1 MSRAYDF
8 IKDLNKDKDIWKI
21 AVRVIDSWVVTGTN
35 GFQHLEMVIVDAKGD
50 RVHAITRYKEFEH
63 WKSFIQD
70 QKLYTLHNC
79 QVYDNDVG
87 FKTTHGPFKVVFG
100 SGTKFEVAPDS
111 TDFPPHQFCFKNF
124 KEVQTG
130 NFKVNY
136 LYEIIGVIHEVVKT
150 QTLASGKK
158 PCTNL
163 ILTDEGANMVDVTL
177 WEAFSIQL
185 MNFITSRQ
193 DKGPIVLIL
202 THAQCKL
209 GDNGRPNFCNNWSGS
224 KLLINFDHPDVE
236 KFKSSYKDIDKTQG
250 ATQDFTQVS
259 STSQISNSDP
269 FSNLSQFKSIS
280 QMKSFTKDS
289 YCITI
294 GTAKKFNPNQF
305 GWYYESCTKCTKS
318 SRGQPDNYVCSCGE
332 VVKSPLARFKVVA
345 QVEQDG
351 HRADFVFWDNEC
363 QTILGRTAQDIRETM
378 KKVGEDDPKIYPTYL
393 DDILNKEFAFK
404 VKYQP
409 YYRQASINQLS
420 SESTIIDNIK
430 THIAPSKASATISNS
445 AIPTSTAEDSNTR
458 NSDVILS
465 QASPMFSKSVST
477 LPDHSNH
484 SVNDNTEC
492 SDSVAIPLVSL
503 SASDE
508 NDLDVISNITPAKRQ
523 SGEIEKTSDIPI
535 TTTNDGQASSTKIRM
550 SSRKGGKP
558 IKLE

>member
-1 MSRAYDF
+1 MF
-8 IKDLNKDKDIWKI
+8 FDL
-21 AVRVIDSWVVTGTN
+21 
-35 GFQHLEMVIVDAKGD
+35 
-50 RVHAITRYKEFEH
+50 
-63 WKSFIQD
+63 
-70 QKLYTLHNC
+70 
-79 QVYDNDVG
+79 
-87 FKTTHGPFKVVFG
+87 FG

-136 LYEIIGVIHEVVKT
+136 LYEIIGVVHEVVKT

-236 KFKSSYKDIDKTQG
+236 KFKSSYKDIDKSQG

-269 FSNLSQFKSIS
+269 FSNLSQFKSIC

-289 YCITI
+289 YCNTI

-305 GWYYESCTKCTKS
+305 GWYYESCTKFTKS
-318 SRGQPDNYVCSCGE
+318 SRGQSDNYVCSCGE

-351 HRADFVFWDNEC
+351 HKADFVFWDNEC
-363 QTILGRTAQDIRETM
+363 QTILGRTAEDIRETM

-420 SESTIIDNIK
+420 SESTIINNIK
-430 THIAPSKASATISNS
+430 THIAPSK
-445 AIPTSTAEDSNTR
+445 
-458 NSDVILS
+458 
-465 QASPMFSKSVST
+465 ASPMFSKSVST
-477 LPDHSNH
+477 LPDHSNQ
-484 SVNDNTEC
+484 SANDNTEC

-503 SASDE
+503 SATDE

-535 TTTNDGQASSTKIRM
+535 TTTNDGQVSSTKIRM